1 MRASTL
7 TRLLLGLAVPFVIS
21 VQAQAQDQL
30 NAYAIMPEKFS
41 SLLVDA
47 FTQKTGIKVNFVRL
61 ASGEALAKLIAEK
74 NNPQVDVL
82 LGGPADTY
90 EAGIKEGVFA
100 PYDGDASG
108 IPSQYRS
115 PQNLWFGVGLNPLI
129 FMTNEDFISNNKIH
143 APESWQDL
151 LDPVYKNGLQ
161 MADARTS
168 GTATERIF
176 ALVKLYGEDGA
187 FDYQK
192 KLNANV
198 QLYTKSGQGGALPIA
213 TGQAASGIF
222 YLVDALDILNQ
233 GYPVVITYPQ
243 EGTTYG
249 IECVGMI
256 NGGKNAEAAKK
267 FMDWATSVD
276 FANVM
281 VEKQIN
287 FVPLHKDV
295 KFDNPVLDISNVKF
309 LEADAAWKGQKRKEY
324 VDRWVKEVIQ

>member
-1 MRASTL
+1 MTASKIAGLLSGMALALSIGGPARA
-7 TRLLLGLAVPFVIS
+7 
-21 VQAQAQDQL
+21 QQL
-30 NAYAIMPEKFS
+30 NAYSIMPEKFS
-41 SLLVDA
+41 SQLVEA
-47 FTQKTGIKVNFVRL
+47 FTKKTGIKVNFVRL

-100 PYDGDASG
+100 PYEGEASG
-108 IPSQYRS
+108 IPAQYRS
-115 PQNLWFGVGLNPLI
+115 AGKLWFGVGLNPLI
-129 FMTNEDFISNNKIH
+129 FMTNKDFLAKNKLA

-151 LDPVYKNGLQ
+151 LAAPYKNGLQ

-222 YLVDALDILNQ
+222 YLVDALDIVNQ
-233 GYPVVITYPQ
+233 GYPVVITYPK

-249 IECVGMI
+249 IECVGMVK
-256 NGGKNAEAAKK
+256 GGKNADSAKK
-267 FMDWATSVD
+267 FMDWATSAD

-281 VEKQIN
+281 VEKKIN
-287 FVPLHKDV
+287 FVPLHKDA
-295 KFDNPVLDISNVKF
+295 KFDNPVLDISKVKF
-309 LEADAAWKGQKRKEY
+309 FEADAAWKGQKRKEY